1 MKVTENTAPLNENIP
16 ASAPL
21 ANVPTGVKGAG
32 KSILIVDDDADTRWL
47 LGQLLASEGYEVQT
61 AEYAEAAMLLLYTFS
76 PDAVLMDVRLPG
88 MDGLQLTRLIQLTAS
103 KKVPIVAVS
112 AGNSEFSVQEAYEA
126 GCDGYIAKP
135 VDLRTFAATVGQYLE
150 RD

>member
-1 MKVTENTAPLNENIP
+1 MKVMENTAAPTEN
-16 ASAPL
+16 L
-21 ANVPTGVKGAG
+21 ADVATGTKGAG

-47 LGQLLASEGYEVQT
+47 LGQLLSSEGYEIKT
-61 AEYAEAAMLLLYTFS
+61 AEYAEAAMILLYNFT
-76 PDAVLMDVRLPG
+76 PDAVLMDIRLPG
-88 MDGLQLTRLIQLTAS
+88 MDGLQLTRLIQMTTC
-103 KKVPIVAVS
+103 KKVPILAVS
-112 AGNSEFSVQEAYEA
+112 AGDNEFSVQEAYEA

>member
-1 MKVTENTAPLNENIP
+1 MKVMEKTTALTESLPAP
-16 ASAPL
+16 
-21 ANVPTGVKGAG
+21 KGMG

-47 LGQLLASEGYEVQT
+47 LGELLASEGYAVRAAESAET
-61 AEYAEAAMLLLYTFS
+61 AMMLLYNFR

-88 MDGLQLTRLIQLTAS
+88 MDGLQLTGLIQLTAS

-112 AGNSEFSVQEAYEA
+112 GGNDEFSVQDAYEA

-135 VDLRTFAATVGQYLE
+135 VDPQTFAASVGQYLD
-150 RD
+150 RSRG